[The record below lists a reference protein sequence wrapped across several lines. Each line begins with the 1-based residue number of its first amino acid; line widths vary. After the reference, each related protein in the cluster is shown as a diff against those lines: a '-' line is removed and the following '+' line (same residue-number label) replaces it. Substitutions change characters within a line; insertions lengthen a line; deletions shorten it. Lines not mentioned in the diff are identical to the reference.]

1 MNGSDS
7 EDNHND
13 IRKRSISD
21 DNEDIYGDDRHIDR
35 LDEDDKLS
43 DSQVSQEN
51 NRDKDISIEK
61 DIEGVHDVTHE
72 ETNHKNN

>member
-43 DSQVSQEN
+43 DS
-51 NRDKDISIEK
+51 
-61 DIEGVHDVTHE
+61 
-72 ETNHKNN
+72 